1 MILLAV
7 LGLGASIVTITLL
20 ICAFAIDR
28 DNRSFEK
35 NKRFGKAE
43 VTAYNRVS
51 QSDAYTLYVRI
62 PELSDKNI
70 YNCSHGRINVSD
82 YPPGTIVDVMYAP
95 KKIAGNDYAD
105 IRLIDSPPADSS
117 GFARVL
123 IILSVALF
131 VAAGILT
138 AAGIAEI
145 MKL

>member
-1 MILLAV
+1 MGFL
-7 LGLGASIVTITLL
+7 LGASGALIVALTLL
-20 ICAFAIDR
+20 ICGIALGR
-28 DNRSFEK
+28 GNRSFEK

-43 VTAYNRVS
+43 VTAYNRIS

-62 PELSDKNI
+62 PELSDKNT
-70 YNCSHGRINVSD
+70 YSCSHGRINVGD

-131 VAAGILT
+131 AAAGILT